1 MMLAGPNYVHTHTH
15 THTNTATARKEEK
28 IVEKKRKEMQHDR
41 KKAIEAY

>member
-1 MMLAGPNYVHTHTH
+1 MYTHTH
-15 THTNTATARKEEK
+15 TPQYSNSKKEEK